1 VCAGLSDIKVPLALK
16 KLNGGAFFFW
26 VSSWFSSFLPWT
38 FPNQPKKLEGVLVLN
53 VEWNLDAA
61 WNEDYFIIL
70 QSRYLPSK
78 TVTLTRYII
87 KILSAYSGLLIIR
100 GSFIRPNA
108 S

>member
-1 VCAGLSDIKVPLALK
+1 MSDIKVPLALK
-16 KLNGGAFFFW
+16 KGVLFFFW
-26 VSSWFSSFLPWT
+26 FPVGFLL
-38 FPNQPKKLEGVLVLN
+38 FCHGRSQISRRKLEGVLVLN

-100 GSFIRPNA
+100 GSFIR